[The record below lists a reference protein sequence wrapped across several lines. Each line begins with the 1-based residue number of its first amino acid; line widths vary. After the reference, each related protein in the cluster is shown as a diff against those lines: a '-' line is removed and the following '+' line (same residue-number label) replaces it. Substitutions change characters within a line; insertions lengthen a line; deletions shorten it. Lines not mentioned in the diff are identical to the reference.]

1 MKAELIE
8 YIRKNG
14 RNKGRKKGVLFCGID
29 PSNSQKAVV
38 GFTLC
43 NNIDRFDYINDKPA
57 KGFGLETAKSR
68 AEKWA
73 NHTDFFVQNSFTEK
87 MIEDEDFTLL
97 VFINP
102 DKQKI
107 VEIPPSVVGK
117 MKIFL
122 ERCRRY
128 YKDKVFP
135 EWIEKFEK
143 GDEYPKECL
152 KVEAIQ
158 NCYYD
163 YNF

>member
-1 MKAELIE
+1 MEAELIE

-14 RNKGRKKGVLFCGID
+14 RNKGRKKGVLFCGTN
-29 PSNSQKAVV
+29 PNNPQGVVV

-43 NNIDRFDYINDKPA
+43 NSIDRFDYINGQPA

-73 NHTDFFVQNSFTEK
+73 NHTDFFVQNSFTEE
-87 MIEDEDFTLL
+87 MIVSDDIDLL

-135 EWIEKFEK
+135 EWVEKFEK
-143 GDEYPKECL
+143 GDAYPKDCL
-152 KVEAIQ
+152 AVEVIHD
-158 NCYYD
+158 CYYD
-163 YNF
+163 HNF